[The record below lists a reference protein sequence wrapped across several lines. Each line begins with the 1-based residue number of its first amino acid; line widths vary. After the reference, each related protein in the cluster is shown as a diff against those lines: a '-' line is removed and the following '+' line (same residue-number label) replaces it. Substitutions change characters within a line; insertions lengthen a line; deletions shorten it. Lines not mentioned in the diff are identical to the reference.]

1 MATIERPN
9 RNALSDAIDIFR
21 DEMRPFITSSFER
34 VYGSTTQSAI
44 RDALPDHLAITF
56 EEVLQEGGDLESAI
70 DVNSFP
76 LLVQRK
82 WPEVFSAY
90 FRGRRTIQNELWLI
104 SKARDYVCH
113 PWTQDLSAEYTRARL
128 YDIAGVLGRINAPDQ
143 KRAVETIGAQIADST
158 PVGVG
163 VESRAIS
170 ARVSR
175 QSARGKTTVLGY
187 VNPRNQEN
195 LGKVVPRRKGSAA
208 NGQFMYRMKCRKCDG
223 KYNCWGGDI
232 FQHRCPYCDGGA
244 AGLDPSEGVI
254 VG

>member
-1 MATIERPN
+1 MDTIKRPN
-9 RNALSDAIDIFR
+9 RDALSDAIDIYR
-21 DEMRPFITSSFER
+21 DAMRPFITSAFER

-44 RDALPDHLAITF
+44 RNALPDHLAITF
-56 EEVLQEGGDLESAI
+56 EEVLQEGGDLESTI

-143 KRAVETIGAQIADST
+143 KRAVETISAQIADST

-175 QSARGKTTVLGY
+175 QSARGKTTVTGY
-187 VNPRNQEN
+187 VNPNDQKN
-195 LGKVVPRRKGSAA
+195 LGRVVPERKNLG
-208 NGQFMYRMKCRKCDG
+208 NGQYMYRMKCRKCHG

-232 FQHRCPYCDGGA
+232 HHHRCPYCDGGA
-244 AGLDPSEGVI
+244 PGLDPSEGEFA
-254 VG
+254 G